1 MLNNKMKST
10 LIAILLLMLFGINQA
25 TPTNRSS
32 KHYSVQFCADT
43 YSGRQL
49 YVGEIFTRP
58 GQCIRVQCLG
68 TLQLWED
75 SCKTPAG
82 LKGTCVALPASD
94 ANLDYPK
101 CCPLYECKTYESNAR
116 GEVEQTHTYNHSGKL
131 IQTNV
136 AEVVFINKN
145 RRIGSSADILTA
157 PARKYQV

>member
-1 MLNNKMKST
+1 MEPT
-10 LIAILLLMLFGINQA
+10 LMGIILMMLFGISQT
-25 TPTNRSS
+25 TPLNRTLSS
-32 KHYSVQFCADT
+32 KRYDVQFCADT

-75 SCKTPAG
+75 SCQVPAG
-82 LKGTCVALPASD
+82 LKGNCVALPPTD

-101 CCPLYECKTYESNAR
+101 CCPLYECKTYESNSR

-136 AEVVFINKN
+136 AEVVFINKS
-145 RRIGSSADILTA
+145 RRIGSADVPTA